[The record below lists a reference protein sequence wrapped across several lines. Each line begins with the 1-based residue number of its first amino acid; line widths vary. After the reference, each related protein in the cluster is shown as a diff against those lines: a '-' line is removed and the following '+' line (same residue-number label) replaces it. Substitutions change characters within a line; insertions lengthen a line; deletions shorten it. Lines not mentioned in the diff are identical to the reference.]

1 MHRSLQQRP
10 RGHMREVP
18 MGVSAAASGFS
29 RCRELFR
36 CWAEPIEC
44 RKLCA
49 KMVPISVFQRRNL
62 AGEHACHAVPWVVG
76 GRGDHG
82 LFLGRGDTLRW
93 PCILSRIP
101 PMGLQQHASSR
112 RRLPAVSTLHKPFEG
127 VTPVTSG
134 PDAAHPIKGTRD
146 QAEKPAPA
154 SAAAA
159 GAGSLGL
166 QASAAEVPAAAA
178 AANSSSASPDRPQKL
193 RSFRLSYEDVVQEEM
208 LQEDLDDTVRT
219 ASMIEAPE
227 GSECVAASGVRVW
240 GFRAEP
246 VLVQQVNSLGCL
258 GRGRRILLFIWT

>member
-1 MHRSLQQRP
+1 
-10 RGHMREVP
+10 
-18 MGVSAAASGFS
+18 MGASAAASGFS
-29 RCRELFR
+29 RRRELFR
-36 CWAEPIEC
+36 CWAVPIEC

-82 LFLGRGDTLRW
+82 LFLGRGTHCDGHASCLG
-93 PCILSRIP
+93 SRIP

-112 RRLPAVSTLHKPFEG
+112 RRLPAVPTLHKPFEG

-159 GAGSLGL
+159 GAGTLGL

-227 GSECVAASGVRVW
+227 GSECVAASG
-240 GFRAEP
+240 FRG
-246 VLVQQVNSLGCL
+246 LGVQGMQFLGA
-258 GRGRRILLFIWT
+258 